1 MFTDFFPCVSVF
13 FQGLEVR
20 DVPVCSPPLVES
32 RSSDVAVLEPR
43 GVLGVC
49 VASSNSVVCVHLFSG
64 FLFFDHSLFDHVL
77 HLVEAEWVNSCDED
91 SGSGVSSVFGECD
104 NEEVLLGLLV
114 SDAVGLVIKQESL
127 VVVEDCLDAKLFF
140 DGLPC
145 DVEKLSFVSLH

>member
-49 VASSNSVVCVHLFSG
+49 VASSNSVVCDSLLSG
-64 FLFFDHSLFDHVL
+64 FLFFDHSLFGHVL

-91 SGSGVSSVFGECD
+91 FGSRASSVFSKCD
-104 NEEVLLGLLV
+104 NDEGLLGLLV
-114 SDAVGLVIKQESL
+114 SNAVALAI
-127 VVVEDCLDAKLFF
+127 
-140 DGLPC
+140 
-145 DVEKLSFVSLH
+145 